1 MDHATP
7 IRLLVILSA
16 DMVGESPNDEIRIE
30 RIAPVYYMFKDLEAD
45 VVLATPTGGYAAL
58 ASDLRQCPSE
68 EPYVQRFL
76 SDREARDDLA
86 DTLSLDQI
94 VVDDFDAA
102 FCFGFSGSISEADEL
117 GVAPVIRAFLA
128 DQKPVAIIPGRG
140 LDIAADGAGERLA
153 GRRGQWAGC
162 DARGTRTPERDR
174 TSQAVRDDGVTG
186 WLHRSFARIYDT

>member
-117 GVAPVIRAFLA
+117 GVAPVIRAFLS
-128 DQKPVAIIPGRG
+128 DQKPVAIVPGRG
-140 LDIAADGAGERLA
+140 LDIAADGAGSGLLVVGDSGQAATLA
-153 GRRGQWAGC
+153 AHALLNVIELRRQ
-162 DARGTRTPERDR
+162 
-174 TSQAVRDDGVTG
+174 
-186 WLHRSFARIYDT
+186 FATTA